1 MFVCY
6 FIGKMDLMWPNRMN
20 SIKCCFVHQQNFW
33 YTQHV
38 FKFPMIPLPYNF
50 FFSFL
55 LLILHSFLPNR
66 RFVLVRG
73 LPWEVLIRCCVI
85 LVEMYCLWWFIDK
98 WWLCWWLIWPLTTEV
113 WSSIWFISRKT
124 YGLIISILYKIYWLI
139 IRKFYITYELVIRK
153 KLTNW

>member
-1 MFVCY
+1 MRGEWVQVGLLKSEKRGWDWDWDWDWGSKIIIELVRLEIFFFFFIVFVMFVCY

-73 LPWEVLIRCCVI
+73 LP
-85 LVEMYCLWWFIDK
+85 
-98 WWLCWWLIWPLTTEV
+98 
-113 WSSIWFISRKT
+113 
-124 YGLIISILYKIYWLI
+124 
-139 IRKFYITYELVIRK
+139 
-153 KLTNW
+153 